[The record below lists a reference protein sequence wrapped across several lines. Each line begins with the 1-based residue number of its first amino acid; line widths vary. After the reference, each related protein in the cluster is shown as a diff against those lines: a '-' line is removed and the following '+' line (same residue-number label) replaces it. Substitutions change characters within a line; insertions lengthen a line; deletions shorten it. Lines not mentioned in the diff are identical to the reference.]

1 MLPILNTLNRSP
13 LTAVLLI
20 LAVTAVVLTIAA
32 ENAGDAAV
40 GVGAFELAG
49 QTDVDIWGREG
60 ARSKADTLHL
70 CSAGMLQPCWG
81 LRVARGCGEPTTVGF
96 I

>member
-1 MLPILNTLNRSP
+1 MLNRSL

-20 LAVTAVVLTIAA
+20 LAVTTVVLTIAA

-49 QTDVDIWGREG
+49 QTDVDIWEGRQHG
-60 ARSKADTLHL
+60 QKLTCCISALL
-70 CSAGMLQPCWG
+70 GCCSPAG
-81 LRVARGCGEPTTVGF
+81 V
-96 I
+96 